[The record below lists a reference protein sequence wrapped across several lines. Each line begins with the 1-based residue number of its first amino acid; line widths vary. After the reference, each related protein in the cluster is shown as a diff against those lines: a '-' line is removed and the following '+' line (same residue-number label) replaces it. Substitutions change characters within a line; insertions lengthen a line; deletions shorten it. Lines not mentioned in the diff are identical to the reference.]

1 MTEPTDTTTPAADA
15 DESTASPDE
24 NEASSSPGLDAA
36 SDTPAPSDDETVP
49 GVPSAWG
56 TIGRAL
62 GTGALVA
69 GKAVARG
76 AAWTGEKVADGWRA
90 IDPDLRRHF
99 GHAPLVGLT
108 QVLPVDT
115 TPTAKP
121 DDGHRPAIFVHGLAG
136 HPGNFSPMRAWF
148 KTGGRSRTW
157 ALNIAAAPRIPAMA
171 GELRAFI
178 DALDA
183 ANGFGADT
191 KYDLVAHS
199 MGGLVSRYALLD
211 PHIRD
216 RVATLVTLGTPHD
229 GTYAARY
236 AATQKVLDLRPGS
249 EPLTA
254 IAAQLPWPG
263 PPTHPRLVTF
273 WSDADMLLLPPRS
286 ARVDGSRSIEM
297 PGYTHL
303 SYLLDPACFQRV
315 WMALLDPPGDGE
327 PSTRHR
333 SHGFE

>member
-1 MTEPTDTTTPAADA
+1 MR
-15 DESTASPDE
+15 
-24 NEASSSPGLDAA
+24 
-36 SDTPAPSDDETVP
+36 DDETPGRPAPTDDDASAQPTSDDGGGVHDLEAAATTTDNESVP

-62 GTGALVA
+62 GTGAMAA
-69 GKAVARG
+69 GRAVARG

-115 TPTAKP
+115 SPTAKP
-121 DDGHRPAIFVHGLAG
+121 DDGHRPAVFVHGLGG
-136 HPGNFSPMRAWF
+136 HPGNFTPMRAWF
-148 KTGGRSRTW
+148 KTGGRTRTW
-157 ALNIAAAPRIPAMA
+157 ALNIAAAPRIPDMA

-183 ANGFGADT
+183 ANGFGDDV

-211 PHIRD
+211 PHIRS
-216 RVATLVTLGTPHD
+216 RVASLVTLGTPHD

-254 IAAQLPWPG
+254 LRDQLPWPG
-263 PPTHPRLVTF
+263 PPTHPRLVAF
-273 WSDADMLLLPPRS
+273 WSDADMLLLPPDS
-286 ARVDGSRSIEM
+286 ARVEGARVIEM

-315 WMALLDPPGDGE
+315 WMALLDPAAAPDA
-327 PSTRHR
+327 R
-333 SHGFE
+333 